1 MDARPVGSRRSP
13 RLQLSG
19 SALETGT
26 AKTHASSL
34 LVVES
39 DIEKGT
45 VNLYPVLAI
54 LNEA

>member
-1 MDARPVGSRRSP
+1 MDAC
-13 RLQLSG
+13 LQLSG